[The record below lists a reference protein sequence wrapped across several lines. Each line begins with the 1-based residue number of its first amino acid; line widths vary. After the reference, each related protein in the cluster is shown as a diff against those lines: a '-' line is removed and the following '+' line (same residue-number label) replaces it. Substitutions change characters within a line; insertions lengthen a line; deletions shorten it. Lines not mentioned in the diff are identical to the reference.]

1 MSKTPDEPRAPASPP
16 PLPVRDQP
24 VPYATQSTS
33 SPATYTDYDR
43 LTDTLGLVPNVRGK
57 DNLQQLIAGGIGMAI
72 GVIAGL
78 TGAQF
83 IKKADT
89 LILGIIGAVVG
100 LFVGVV
106 LFGIWLTIR
115 GLIRASKSK

>member
-1 MSKTPDEPRAPASPP
+1 MSDTPDESHAPAQPP

-24 VPYATQSTS
+24 VPYATQPPTPS
-33 SPATYTDYDR
+33 STYTDYDR
-43 LTDTLGLVPNVRGK
+43 ITDTLGLVPNVRGK
-57 DNLQQLIAGGIGMAI
+57 DNLQQLAAGGIGMVI
-72 GVIAGL
+72 GAIAGL
-78 TGAQF
+78 IGAQF